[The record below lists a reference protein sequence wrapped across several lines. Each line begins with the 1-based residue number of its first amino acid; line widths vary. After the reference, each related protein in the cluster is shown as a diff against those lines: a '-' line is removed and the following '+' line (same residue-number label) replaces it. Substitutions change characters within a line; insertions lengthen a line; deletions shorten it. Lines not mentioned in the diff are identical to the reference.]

1 MQGILVGDNTDEE
14 EHQGGRHQ
22 VQRRTTD
29 GLVRPQVDG
38 GKRQK
43 QRKNR
48 PQKRRHHHRHDFQP
62 LQGGVISRCLG
73 RCENLRSLHGPHE
86 KDAYKRAKNH
96 DAFQGQVDDAASF
109 REDAGQ
115 RHNHQ
120 GNRVD

>member
-1 MQGILVGDNTDEE
+1 MVFLIMNQ
-14 EHQGGRHQ
+14 
-22 VQRRTTD
+22 
-29 GLVRPQVDG
+29 
-38 GKRQK
+38 
-43 QRKNR
+43 
-48 PQKRRHHHRHDFQP
+48 QKRRHHHRHDFQP